1 MHYADVL
8 EDQPSSSFPPFSVK
22 KAQKKRK
29 YKSERKKQREMCGG
43 AIISDYIPS
52 AGRSRRVTAD
62 YLWPELKRQKSSS
75 KIEKGKSSIGQFGS
89 FDDFEADFEEFE
101 QHSDEEF
108 EEGSFDEFEKIIDLK
123 PFAFESKSTISRER
137 SFTSNGP
144 APVARSTATKRK
156 RKNEFRGI
164 RQRPWG
170 KWAAEIRDPQK
181 GVRVWL
187 GTFNTA
193 EEAARAYDAEARRIR
208 GSKAK
213 VNFPSSS
220 PGSACQKKK
229 NRANPNAPI
238 SKKEPVLSSDQ
249 GSNSFSFDNEPKV
262 PISEITSAVDA
273 GLQVGPVKELDQSAG
288 LMVNSDMNFLLNG
301 AGSDD
306 SIESLLNGDV
316 GQDVFSDMV
325 NFWGFNDMLDSS
337 FDGEFY

>member
-1 MHYADVL
+1 
-8 EDQPSSSFPPFSVK
+8 
-22 KAQKKRK
+22 
-29 YKSERKKQREMCGG
+29 MCGG
-43 AIISDYIPS
+43 AIISDYIPA

-75 KIEKGKSSIGQFGS
+75 KIEKGKASIGQIGS

-101 QHSDEEF
+101 QDSDEEF
-108 EEGSFDEFEKIIDLK
+108 EEESFDEDEFEKIIDVK
-123 PFAFESKSTISRER
+123 PFAFESKSTISREI
-137 SFTSNGP
+137 SSSIGT

-220 PGSACQKKK
+220 PVSACQKKK
-229 NRANPNAPI
+229 NRANPNPPI
-238 SKKEPVLSSDQ
+238 SKKKPVLSSDQ
-249 GSNSFSFDNEPKV
+249 GSNSFSFDNESKV

-273 GLQVGPVKELDQSAG
+273 GLQVAPVKELDQSTG

-325 NFWGFNDMLDSS
+325 NFWGFDDMLVSS
-337 FDGEFY
+337 FDGGFY